1 MLDSFFAG
9 ASECEV
15 DKQGR
20 INIPQNLREYA
31 KIQKDVVIVG
41 VSTRAEIWSN
51 DNWNK
56 YTNSDSLDVSKI
68 ASQMSNLGI

>member
-1 MLDSFFAG
+1 M
-9 ASECEV
+9 

-31 KIQKDVVIVG
+31 NIQKDVVIVG
-41 VSTRAEIWSN
+41 VLTRVEIWSS